1 MLYFIN
7 KYTQL
12 CCCIRCT
19 RVEYLYFFHTML
31 AIISP
36 SKTQDFSSCHVNN
49 FSKVRQLTQTQEL
62 VDILKDKT
70 QAQISKLMKLSDNL
84 SKLNFD
90 RFQTFKT
97 PFSLD
102 NAKQALLA
110 FKGDVYNGIDALSLS
125 LEDLDFAQNNV
136 RMISGLYGVLRP
148 LDLIQPYRLEMSTK
162 LSNKNGSNLYDYWGN
177 KISKVLNNDEQDL
190 IINLASNEYFKS
202 IDKKILKAQI
212 LDIVFKEKKND
223 TYKVIGIYAKRARGL
238 MVNYIIRNR
247 ITDPKSLKNF
257 SDENYH
263 YDEALSSDSSWVY
276 IRD

>member
-1 MLYFIN
+1 
-7 KYTQL
+7 
-12 CCCIRCT
+12 
-19 RVEYLYFFHTML
+19 ML

-36 SKTQDFSSCHVNN
+36 SKTQDFSSCSVTT
-49 FSKVRQLTQTQEL
+49 FSKARQLTQSQEL
-62 VDILKDKT
+62 IDVLKNKT
-70 QAQISKLMKLSDNL
+70 QVQISKLMTLSDKL

-90 RFQTFKT
+90 RFQAFKT

-110 FKGDVYNGIDALSLS
+110 FKGDVYNGIDAPSLS
-125 LEDLDFAQNNV
+125 LEDLKFAQNNV

-148 LDLIQPYRLEMSTK
+148 LDLIQPYRLEMGTK
-162 LSNKNGSNLYDYWGN
+162 LSNKNGSNLYDYWGS
-177 KISKVLNNDEQDL
+177 KISKVLNGDEKDL

-202 IDKKILKAQI
+202 IDKKVLKAQI

-247 ITDPKSLKNF
+247 ITDPKALKNF
-257 SDENYH
+257 SDEGYH